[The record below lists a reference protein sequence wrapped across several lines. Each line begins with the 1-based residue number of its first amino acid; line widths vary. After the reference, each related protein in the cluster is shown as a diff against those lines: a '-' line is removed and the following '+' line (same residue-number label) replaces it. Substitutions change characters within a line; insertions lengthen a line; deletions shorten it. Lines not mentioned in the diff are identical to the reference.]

1 MALTNAERDTVGTVV
16 HYWPDAAA
24 VAANRPLLFLVQRS
38 VIGAQ
43 TTVHGRT
50 LAHLPIGDRVYGDPA
65 EQGSLPHGL
74 SAIVLG
80 VAPAAGTATVR
91 PDADILDRIE
101 ELEEASDA
109 NGALAYGTVSSHP
122 ASGSFLSVGL
132 SSSWATLTGGALSG
146 DSSGVSYNSVTGEV
160 TLSAAGVYA
169 LGFSVSQGRVIG
181 ITTPTATAAIWTASA
196 ATEISGRHR
205 LGVLNDMAAVA
216 SSGILRVSDNAVIRL
231 RLLSSGDT
239 TVDVADWSLTA
250 TWIAP

>member
-1 MALTNAERDTVGTVV
+1 MAMTQNELQWSGEVV
-16 HYWPDAAA
+16 NFWPSQAAID
-24 VAANRPLLFLVQRS
+24 ANRPRIMLVQRTE
-38 VIGAQ
+38 IGAQ
-43 TTVHGRT
+43 TYVHGRVLGT
-50 LAHLPIGDRVYGDPA
+50 ISNADTTRGDPE
-65 EQGSLPHGL
+65 EQGFTPGGF
-74 SAIVLG
+74 ARVQM
-80 VAPAAGTATVR
+80 AASPTIGMATVR
-91 PDADILDRIE
+91 AP
-101 ELEEASDA
+101 
-109 NGALAYGTVSSHP
+109 GARAYGTVSSHP

-132 SSSWATLTGGALSG
+132 SSSWATLTSGALSG

-196 ATEISGRHR
+196 ATGISGRHR